1 MNVGDER
8 SHSLWMDV
16 DVAPGTSKLTQDA
29 ECDTVVVGSGIA
41 GLSTA
46 YELSGQGQ
54 KVVVLDRGMIGRGMT
69 ARTTAHLSANN
80 DDTFKTMIDRR
91 GEKLAQRLL
100 CQSGRLDHAHRDDS
114 DRQSASIAT
123 FGALTGSSFPGR
135 RPSNR
140 KSRRNTKP
148 HKRQECR
155 CTTPRVSRSRD
166 TRARARCAIRTRRR
180 SIRPSICRVSFAAS
194 KQRGGR
200 LFADTAVMSVEEE
213 DGSVVVKTE
222 GGQTIRAK
230 NAVVATNSPIN
241 DRVALHSKQAPY
253 RTYAMALQLP
263 RGKLPDALYWDTLD
277 PYHYVRLHP
286 GKDFDYLIAGGAD
299 HKSGEADDA
308 EVRYEAIEAWIRNLV
323 PDLGEVTHR
332 WSGQVLDTID
342 YSAFS
347 GRNPGSKNVY
357 VHTGDSGQGMTH
369 GVVGSLIIAR
379 MIMQGED
386 LWQELYG
393 PERKT
398 ASALSTFISENVT
411 DDQESRRIRG
421 AWRGRFIR
429 RDRARSRRDRPAG
442 PEEGCGIS
450 RRGRRNPCILSRL
463 HASRLPPALEF
474 VRAVLGL
481 PVPRVAV
488 QHRRRSAERASNSS
502 APRGGG
508 RLQRRCAASFQKP
521 VDADRDCAAP
531 CARASG
537 LSNSKT
543 ITRMNAVSASQWL
556 RCRNKVRDR

>member
-1 MNVGDER
+1 
-8 SHSLWMDV
+8 
-16 DVAPGTSKLTQDA
+16 
-29 ECDTVVVGSGIA
+29 
-41 GLSTA
+41 
-46 YELSGQGQ
+46 
-54 KVVVLDRGMIGRGMT
+54 
-69 ARTTAHLSANN
+69 
-80 DDTFKTMIDRR
+80 
-91 GEKLAQRLL
+91 
-100 CQSGRLDHAHRDDS
+100 
-114 DRQSASIAT
+114 
-123 FGALTGSSFPGR
+123 
-135 RPSNR
+135 
-140 KSRRNTKP
+140 
-148 HKRQECR
+148 
-155 CTTPRVSRSRD
+155 
-166 TRARARCAIRTRRR
+166 
-180 SIRPSICRVSFAAS
+180 
-194 KQRGGR
+194 
-200 LFADTAVMSVEEE
+200 MSVEEE
-213 DGSVVVKTE
+213 DGGVVVKTE
-222 GGQTIRAK
+222 GGQTVRAK

-277 PYHYVRLHP
+277 PYHYVRLQP
-286 GKDFDYLIAGGAD
+286 GKDLDYLIVGGAD

-323 PDLGEVTHR
+323 PDLGGVTHR

-398 ASALSTFISENVT
+398 ASALSTFISENLTTIKNLAEYVAPGEVGSF
-411 DDQESRRIRG
+411 DEIEPGRG
-421 AWRGRFIR
+421 AIVRQGLKKVAAY
-429 RDRARSRRDRPAG
+429 RDEAG
-442 PEEGCGIS
+442 AIHAY
-450 RRGRRNPCILSRL
+450 LSRL

-502 APRGGG
+502 ASGGGG
-508 RLQRRCAASFQKP
+508 RLQRGSQQALKSWLRWQRLRPSRRGPFCGLVRCWQDAA
-521 VDADRDCAAP
+521 
-531 CARASG
+531 ARKNSLTASG
-537 LSNSKT
+537 HQNRCQVDYLASRSGRTLLALST
-543 ITRMNAVSASQWL
+543 SADAFDRL
-556 RCRNKVRDR
+556 PARDDPMELCFEHLIGE